1 MLQSVQRQTAEE
13 PCRQETCKGIYS
25 RISKHIVLEY
35 AKTREVI
42 GLEYGIDDKNSLS
55 NLLLNLTQLQKKSR
69 KVYISQATCFLMEQ
83 KQSATDVKELILRL
97 AKIQSD
103 LNYVKERVSDFQ
115 LDEDD
120 LESIE
125 EAKQDLR
132 EGKTR
137 RL

>member
-1 MLQSVQRQTAEE
+1 
-13 PCRQETCKGIYS
+13 
-25 RISKHIVLEY
+25 
-35 AKTREVI
+35 
-42 GLEYGIDDKNSLS
+42 
-55 NLLLNLTQLQKKSR
+55 
-69 KVYISQATCFLMEQ
+69 MEQ